1 MSSSSGTLRAL
12 LVVVSK
18 ACFLSFCVT
27 IHKIV
32 LFIKAGVVTVPIMT
46 AVCLGNDHP
55 NAGSF
60 SSRSGLA
67 KYQGYP
73 FILFETRADQHMAR
87 IAPLRGSV
95 RGGLVLGPFFVGL
108 VLCPKSF
115 PHTVGEHFGVPI
127 LGPGFGLRNGAEN
140 WYRQPVES
148 TLSQAWLMSAF
159 WVPDA

>member
-95 RGGLVLGPFFVGL
+95 RGGLVLGPFFGPRFVPQKLSPHSGGTFWRPYFGARIWASKWGRKL
-108 VLCPKSF
+108 VSP
-115 PHTVGEHFGVPI
+115 TG
-127 LGPGFGLRNGAEN
+127 
-140 WYRQPVES
+140 
-148 TLSQAWLMSAF
+148 
-159 WVPDA
+159 

>member
-1 MSSSSGTLRAL
+1 MNRFWREF
-12 LVVVSK
+12 LVRYLAGSLGGGQQGM
-18 ACFLSFCVT
+18 LSHCCVT
-27 IHKIV
+27 SHKIV

-60 SSRSGLA
+60 TSRSGLA

-95 RGGLVLGPFFVGL
+95 RGGLVLS
-108 VLCPKSF
+108 PKSF
-115 PHTVGEHFGVPI
+115 PTQWGTTLASLFWCPGLGLGMGPKIGIANRLKVPCPRR
-127 LGPGFGLRNGAEN
+127 G
-140 WYRQPVES
+140 
-148 TLSQAWLMSAF
+148 
-159 WVPDA
+159 